1 MPKHKKSR
9 KKSKLSV
16 FFMKTYKFI
25 HNSYHMTLDFL
36 GRDLI

>member
-16 FFMKTYKFI
+16 LLDQTYKFL
-25 HNSYHMTLDFL
+25 HDTYHMTIDFL